1 MSEILNRLP
10 DSSIKKMESKLEP
23 VQVDSGGQIGRPY
36 TFFVFELSPS
46 LDMASS
52 TPKVTF

>member
-1 MSEILNRLP
+1 
-10 DSSIKKMESKLEP
+10 MESKLEP

-46 LDMASS
+46 LDTC
-52 TPKVTF
+52 TPKVTFENFT